1 MDLVSDVEQD
11 VGAILGFSKEAA
23 HVYHD
28 DASRGL
34 DEPVLSVCVHDDEQY
49 LKECCH
55 KVNRTSARIKT
66 GDIHCVELY
75 KQIVPMKIA
84 PPALSSSV
92 EDVEQADLKVP
103 AAMQQEDDVNASVTG
118 FYRLTLNLNSG

>member
-1 MDLVSDVEQD
+1 MGLVSDVEQD

-28 DASRGL
+28 DASKGL

-75 KQIVPMKIA
+75 KQVVPMKKSSTSA
-84 PPALSSSV
+84 KQFSGGCRASRPQSSSSN
-92 EDVEQADLKVP
+92 
-103 AAMQQEDDVNASVTG
+103 AA
-118 FYRLTLNLNSG
+118 RR